1 MNSSN
6 QDISGCN
13 TTYDPN
19 AALEFFELFG
29 NRETAKEGE
38 KLFEQ
43 GHKAGLLS
51 FLQSNKMYLLVDGKV
66 TIQPVSGHA
75 INIEPGE
82 IFGEFTPYSTH
93 NTTAIAALSCKLIS
107 LSEKQLLI
115 GFKKKQGFL
124 FMLMDVLVKHL
135 QKIDTETKD
144 SLLPTENKIAKKDIL
159 LNSKMLNELK
169 KILGETAHTVV
180 PEKRVLFQK
189 GAAASVMYVI
199 LEGYMT
205 ISIGDKV
212 VGRSGPGDIVGE
224 IALIA
229 PQHSRTANVVAET
242 RCALLAISRQTLLE
256 LTQKLPSF
264 GISLLRVLISR

>member
-1 MNSSN
+1 MSSSN
-6 QDISGCN
+6 QDISECN

-19 AALEFFELFG
+19 VALEFFELFG

-43 GHKAGLLS
+43 GRTGFLS
-51 FLQSNKMYLLVDGKV
+51 FFQSNKMYLLVDGKV
-66 TIQPVSGHA
+66 TIQPGSGNV
-75 INIEPGE
+75 IPIEPGE
-82 IFGEFTPYSTH
+82 IFGEFTPYSTY
-93 NTTAIAALSCKLIS
+93 NATAITDIPCKLIS
-107 LSEKQLLI
+107 LDEKQLLA
-115 GFKKKQGFL
+115 GFKKKPVFL

-135 QKIDTETKD
+135 HKIDTETKN
-144 SLLPTENKIAKKDIL
+144 SPLLAENKIAKKDIL

-169 KILGETAHTVV
+169 EILGETAHTVV

-199 LEGYMT
+199 LDGYMT
-205 ISIGDKV
+205 VSIGDKV
-212 VGRSGPGDIVGE
+212 IGRSGPGDIVGE

-242 RCALLAISRQTLLE
+242 RCALLAINRQTLLE
-256 LTQKLPSF
+256 VTQKLPGF
-264 GISLLRVLISR
+264 GITLLRVLISR